1 MYFRIFWNIS
11 LVIAFNSL
19 PFLLEIIL
27 QKKWIAKMR
36 SLKIEQVTKL
46 YGPSWHEK
54 TKTGTPT
61 MGGVVFIPAV
71 AAPLVAPL
79 LIFSGANLLFL
90 KDVLVVL
97 SYPLLAAAVGFTDD
111 WIKHKRGSADGL
123 TSIQKFVLQ
132 VVTTLFW
139 ILLIAPPDTAY
150 VTLLNLGGIKRQLF
164 SPLVGVLLLTFT
176 GVGLQ
181 NAVNVTDG
189 LDGLAA
195 GCAAMSMAF
204 SGLILAWRGGSP
216 ETLITLLF
224 SLYVCLAF
232 LWHNAHPASVFMGD
246 VGAHF
251 IAGVLFAAFALSDNF
266 LLIVPVSFI
275 FGMEMISVVI
285 QIIAIRFFKRKV
297 FRMSPVHHHF
307 EMLGWSETQIV
318 TRFYIIHLLGFLV
331 TGLICTSF

>member
-1 MYFRIFWNIS
+1 MSYKNTFAILALI
-11 LVIAFNSL
+11 VTGAL

-27 QKKWIAKMR
+27 QKAWIAKMR

-61 MGGVVFIPAV
+61 MGGVVFIPALAV
-71 AAPLVAPL
+71 PL
-79 LIFSGANLLFL
+79 LILCAMMPAIMSL
-90 KDVLVVL
+90 KRVFVII
-97 SYPLLAAAVGFTDD
+97 SYPLLASAVGFIDD
-111 WIKHKRGSADGL
+111 WIKHKRRSADGL

-139 ILLIAPPDTAY
+139 IFFIAPPGTAN
-150 VTLLNLGGIKRQLF
+150 VGLLEFHGSSFWL
-164 SPLVGVLLLTFT
+164 SAWAGVLLLTFT

-195 GCAAMSMAF
+195 GCAAMSMVF
-204 SGLILAWRGGSP
+204 SVIILGATGARQ
-216 ETLITLLF
+216 EVVITLLF
-224 SLYVCLAF
+224 SLFICAAF
-232 LWHNAHPASVFMGD
+232 LWHNSHPASVFMGD

-251 IAGVLFAAFALSDNF
+251 IAGVLFAAFALSSNF
-266 LLIVPVSFI
+266 LLIVPVGFI
-275 FGMEMISVVI
+275 FGVEMISVVI
-285 QIIAIRFFKRKV
+285 QIIAIRFFNRRV
-297 FRMSPVHHHF
+297 FRMSPIHHHF

-318 TRFYIIHLLGFLV
+318 TRFYIIHFIGFFAVLAMF
-331 TGLICTSF
+331 LCFI

>member
-1 MYFRIFWNIS
+1 MSYKDTFAR
-11 LVIAFNSL
+11 LALIAVCAL

-27 QKKWIAKMR
+27 QKAWIAKMR

-61 MGGVVFIPAV
+61 MGGVVFIPALAV
-71 AAPLVAPL
+71 PL
-79 LIFSGANLLFL
+79 LILCVIMPGIMSL
-90 KDVLVVL
+90 KRVLILL

-111 WIKHKRGSADGL
+111 WLKHKRGSADGL
-123 TSIQKFVLQ
+123 TSIQKFILQ
-132 VVTTLFW
+132 VATTLFW
-139 ILLIAPPDTAY
+139 ILFIAPEGTAN
-150 VTLLNLGGIKRQLF
+150 VSLLEFHGSSVWL
-164 SPLVGVLLLTFT
+164 SAWAGVLLLTFT

-204 SGLILAWRGGSP
+204 SLIILGAQGARQ
-216 ETLITLLF
+216 EVVITLLF
-224 SLYVCLAF
+224 SLFVCAAF
-232 LWHNAHPASVFMGD
+232 LWHNSHPASVFMGD

-251 IAGVLFAAFALSDNF
+251 IAGVLFAAFALSNNF
-266 LLIVPVSFI
+266 LLIVPVGFI
-275 FGMEMISVVI
+275 FGVEMLSVVI

-318 TRFYIIHLLGFLV
+318 TRFYIIHCVGFLV
-331 TGLICTSF
+331 TLAAFLSVIFV